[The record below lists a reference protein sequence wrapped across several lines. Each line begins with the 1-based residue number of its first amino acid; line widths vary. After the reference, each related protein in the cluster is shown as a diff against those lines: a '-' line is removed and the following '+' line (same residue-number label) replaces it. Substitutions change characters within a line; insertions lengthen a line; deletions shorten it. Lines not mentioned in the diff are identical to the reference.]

1 MAWPF
6 LDFWRRPWT
15 RATESD
21 MPHIFKALSYM
32 TICYRCN
39 CWLDSNYLVYNCHL
53 LYCSVLYCTVLLCD
67 PGLLTGLD
75 WLPTHCTVQHTV
87 QCGTALYCTV
97 LYSAVWHCT
106 ALYYI
111 YSAVLHCTHTP
122 ACSHFIQCCMA
133 LYSLPRMFTCHMKN
147 KLQYSLSRMV
157 LHWLHIASDVQN
169 YFMTF

>member
-1 MAWPF
+1 MTGCNHRLTGLPIISCPV
-6 LDFWRRPWT
+6 LSPRHCTVLYCTVLYWT
-15 RATESD
+15 VLYCS
-21 MPHIFKALSYM
+21 
-32 TICYRCN
+32 
-39 CWLDSNYLVYNCHL
+39 V